1 MKRNRSSFDKYF
13 LFVEAPVST
22 STRRMTDDRVWVPS
36 LPPPRPM
43 GPCRKVPSRKEGT
56 VKCLFEFSPGLL
68 LEIRAG
74 NLSIL
79 REQETFG
86 NFSGKR
92 APFHRKFHHPSA
104 ASLFSFL
111 SLFFYFSSPA
121 GNLFEETREDGRW
134 SIDPLPRKICIILSR
149 TKIKLFISRHVDA
162 DSFTPFCRRFVQ
174 KRVVSELE
182 ILIVLTVNVNH
193 FFLFF
198 FIVQGIVP
206 LKKRNKREENKG
218 KKKLDLLYRSHEK
231 IQRTISRFRPTFS
244 SQISFLGINVP
255 LGLLNNPSH
264 KSVCYPFL
272 LHHSSFFFFFF
283 FFPPFVPSL
292 SLCLRQKLIIPFK

>member
-1 MKRNRSSFDKYF
+1 MKRNRSFFDKYF

-111 SLFFYFSSPA
+111 SLFF
-121 GNLFEETREDGRW
+121 
-134 SIDPLPRKICIILSR
+134 
-149 TKIKLFISRHVDA
+149 
-162 DSFTPFCRRFVQ
+162 
-174 KRVVSELE
+174 
-182 ILIVLTVNVNH
+182 
-193 FFLFF
+193 LFF
-198 FIVQGIVP
+198 FSSRKFVRGNEGRRKMI
-206 LKKRNKREENKG
+206 
-218 KKKLDLLYRSHEK
+218 DRS
-231 IQRTISRFRPTFS
+231 SS
-244 SQISFLGINVP
+244 SQNLYYSFSYKDQTFYL
-255 LGLLNNPSH
+255 PSRRCRF
-264 KSVCYPFL
+264 VYPFL
-272 LHHSSFFFFFF
+272 S
-283 FFPPFVPSL
+283 
-292 SLCLRQKLIIPFK
+292 